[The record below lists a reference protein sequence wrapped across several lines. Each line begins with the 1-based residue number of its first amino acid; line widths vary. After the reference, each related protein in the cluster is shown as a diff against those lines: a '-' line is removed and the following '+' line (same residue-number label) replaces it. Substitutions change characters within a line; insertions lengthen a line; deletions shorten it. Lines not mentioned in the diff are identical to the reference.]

1 VDKQTIRLL
10 EGIGYVAAVIVAA
23 GALLREW
30 VPNLQW
36 LGMMLLGIVITRL
49 VAVSAAGSATTTS
62 SETPK
67 PEKPEKDEE
76 DSPEQ

>member
-1 VDKQTIRLL
+1 MDKKTIRLL

-49 VAVSAAGSATTTS
+49 VAVSAEGSSATTS
-62 SETPK
+62 SEMPK
-67 PEKPEKDEE
+67 TEKDEE
-76 DSPEQ
+76 DNSEQ